1 MILVIDHYDSF
12 VETLA
17 RYVREA
23 GFDTRIINQDMM
35 GAPDIAALEPT
46 AIIFSPGPGGP
57 DATGVSVPLIKS
69 LVGHVPML
77 GVCLGHL
84 AMAAAFG
91 GVIRRA
97 EEPMHGKASP
107 ITHKA
112 TPLFDGL
119 ENPFDAGRYHAL
131 IVAHLPACLSATAYS
146 CLLYTSDAADDL

>member
-1 MILVIDHYDSF
+1 MIVIIDHYDSF

-35 GAPDIAALEPT
+35 GALEIATLEPT

-69 LVGHVPML
+69 LADQVPML

-84 AMAAAFG
+84 ALAAAFG

-97 EEPMHGKASP
+97 EEPMHGKTSP

-119 ENPFDAGRYHAL
+119 ENPFNAGRYHA
-131 IVAHLPACLSATAYS
+131 
-146 CLLYTSDAADDL
+146 CLLYTSPSPRDA